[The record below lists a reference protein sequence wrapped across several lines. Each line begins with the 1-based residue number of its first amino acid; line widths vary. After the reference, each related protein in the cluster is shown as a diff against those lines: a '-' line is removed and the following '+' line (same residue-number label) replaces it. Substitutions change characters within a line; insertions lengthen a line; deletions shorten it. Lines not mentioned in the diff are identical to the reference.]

1 MKTLPRVRRA
11 VVRPKLLFFWNW
23 TPKNIPDQQ
32 KHVGFQK
39 SKKVRNHSPY
49 CLYIMD
55 RRQRLVWTTVL
66 YSNWKKTVFIII
78 MDPPGVFIVFYTF
91 YMFSYTYTDTDNRTD
106 GCCNFYLRWPRLD
119 PGILVM
125 CWVFPHISDSFF
137 CRFGAIFVSP
147 SPWAGHISCKV
158 VFLLILTCWLT
169 RLGVML
175 RSTWEQ

>member
-106 GCCNFYLRWPRLD
+106 GCCNFLSALAGTRSWDLGDVLGFSSYLWQ
-119 PGILVM
+119 
-125 CWVFPHISDSFF
+125 FF
-137 CRFGAIFVSP
+137 
-147 SPWAGHISCKV
+147 
-158 VFLLILTCWLT
+158 FLLQIRCYFCFTITVGQTHFLQ
-169 RLGVML
+169 GSFSVDPYMMANPFG
-175 RSTWEQ
+175 SHA